1 MKFEDLMSN
10 DDTYFTG
17 SYRFLKV
24 ISERVQYVVF
34 ANCVVLVVNGKNIAV
49 KYGFES
55 FQYEY
60 ADADIME
67 SFDEFSE

>member
-10 DDTYFTG
+10 NDTYFPG
-17 SYRFLKV
+17 SFRFLKV
-24 ISERVQYVVF
+24 ISERVQYIVF
-34 ANCVVLVVNGKNIAV
+34 ANCVVLVVDGKNIAV

-60 ADADIME
+60 ADANIME
-67 SFDEFSE
+67 AFNEFSE

>member
-49 KYGFES
+49 KYGFEA

-67 SFDEFSE
+67 AFDEFSE